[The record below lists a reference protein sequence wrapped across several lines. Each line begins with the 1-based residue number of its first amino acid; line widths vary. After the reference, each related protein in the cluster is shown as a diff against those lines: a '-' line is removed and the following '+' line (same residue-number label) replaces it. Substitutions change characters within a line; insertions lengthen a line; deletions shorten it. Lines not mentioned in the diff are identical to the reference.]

1 MKRNDQT
8 SVVASRQSAAASK
21 TKKTALSRKP
31 LHVLVTGGAGF
42 IGSHLVER
50 LLNDGKSIVV
60 IDDFSTGSMK
70 NLRPVKNHPRLKIVR
85 SKISGCKEL
94 PALAKHSEFI
104 FHLAA
109 TVGVD
114 LVVKSALHVLET
126 SFNETQILLR
136 AAAKYSTPL
145 LLTSTSEVYGKSA
158 KPAFSEDDDLLIGP
172 PGQSRWSYACSKLT
186 DEFLALAYAREKKL
200 PVTIARL
207 FNTVG
212 PRQTGRYGMVLP
224 RFIAAAKIGEPLR
237 VFGDGKQTRCFCLV
251 HDVVEALVRLQ
262 KRGCD
267 ALVAERKGDASSPK
281 VYHATGASRSHSG
294 DEASRPPVFGEI
306 FNIGGTEEVS
316 MLELAKLV
324 VKTLGSKS
332 KIELIPYDQAYAPG
346 FDDMRRRKPLV
357 EKLERLVQFRPQ
369 TTLCEIIRQTAEAI

>member
-1 MKRNDQT
+1 MKR
-8 SVVASRQSAAASK
+8 AG
-21 TKKTALSRKP
+21 
-31 LHVLVTGGAGF
+31 HILVTGGAGF
-42 IGSHLVER
+42 IGSHLTER
-50 LLNDGKSIVV
+50 LLNDGKSVV
-60 IDDFSTGSMK
+60 IIDDFSTGTLK
-70 NLRPVKNHPRLKIVR
+70 NLRAVKKNPRLKIIH
-85 SKISGCKEL
+85 SKISECKNL
-94 PALAKHSEFI
+94 PQLAKNSEFI

-109 TVGVD
+109 TVGVE

-136 AAAKYSTPL
+136 AAVKTSTPV

-158 KPAFSEDDDLLIGP
+158 KPAFGEDDDLLIGP
-172 PGQSRWSYACSKLT
+172 PNQSRWSYACSKLT
-186 DEFLALAYAREKKL
+186 DEFLALACAREKNL
-200 PVTIARL
+200 PIIIARL

-224 RFIAAAKIGEPLR
+224 RFIAAAKKNEPLK

-251 HDVVEALVRLQ
+251 NDVVEALARLQ
-262 KRGCD
+262 NCKKAR
-267 ALVAERKGDASSPK
+267 
-281 VYHATGASRSHSG
+281 
-294 DEASRPPVFGEI
+294 GEI

-332 KIELIPYDQAYAPG
+332 KIQLIPYAKAYAPG

-357 EKLERLVQFRPQ
+357 KKLERFVKFKPQ
-369 TTLCEIIRQTAEAI
+369 TPLREIIRLTADF